1 MLKPTIPKGT
11 RDFPPEAML
20 RRKFIF
26 NTIEDIFRLYGFL
39 PLETP
44 AMENLSS
51 LLGKYGEEGDKLLFK
66 VLNSGN
72 FLENL
77 PEDEVKKANAARI
90 SLLICEKGLRYD
102 LTVPFARYVV
112 QHRDEITFPF
122 KRYQIQ
128 PVWRADR
135 PQKGRYREFYQ
146 CDVDV
151 IGSNSLLNETE
162 LIQIIDD
169 VFHKLGIQIIIRI
182 NNRKVLA
189 GIADAIDERENFSH
203 ITTALDKIDKTG
215 RQGVVDELIQ
225 RGIKMSSLNKL
236 ETIFNFTGNWR
247 KKLAGMN
254 GFLAGSADGE
264 KGLSEIKELFE
275 LVDVLKLQSEIS
287 WDILLARGLDYY
299 TGTIFEVNA
308 LDHPIGSVC
317 GGGRYDDLAGIF
329 GMENISGVGISFGAE
344 RIYDV
349 MMQLKLFPEKA
360 ISGTKILF
368 ANMGEMEERYILPI
382 ISKVRRSGI
391 SAEMYPDRAKLKK
404 QMAFADSKGIPYVAL
419 AGDKEISAGKI
430 TLRNMHSG
438 EQKGMNV
445 EELIQELV
453 GDKTSGDT
461 L

>member
-26 NTIEDIFRLYGFL
+26 NTIEEIFRLYGYL

-44 AMENLSS
+44 AMENLPS

-72 FLENL
+72 FLEGI
-77 PEDEVKKANAARI
+77 PDEEIKKTNANRI
-90 SLLICEKGLRYD
+90 SLMICEKGLRYD

-112 QHRDEITFPF
+112 QHREEITFPF

-151 IGSNSLLNETE
+151 IGSNSLLNEAE
-162 LIQIIDD
+162 LVQIIDD
-169 VFHKLGIQIIIRI
+169 VFRKLGIQVIIRI
-182 NNRKVLA
+182 NNRKILA
-189 GIADAIDERENFSH
+189 GIADIIGERKNFGH
-203 ITTALDKIDKTG
+203 ITIALDKMDKAG
-215 RQGVVDELIQ
+215 REGVVNELAQ
-225 RGIKMSSLNKL
+225 RGISASSIKKL
-236 ETIFNFTGNWR
+236 EPVFNIKGNWHQKLSGL
-247 KKLAGMN
+247 KKL
-254 GFLAGSADGE
+254 LEGSADGE
-264 KGLSEIKELFE
+264 KGLNEIKGLFE
-275 LVDVLKLQSEIS
+275 LLDVIKPGSEIS

-299 TGTIFEVNA
+299 TGTIFEVISPEN
-308 LDHPIGSVC
+308 PIGSVC

-329 GMENISGVGISFGAE
+329 GMENISGVGVSFGAE

-360 ISGTKILF
+360 VTGTKILF
-368 ANMGEMEERYILPI
+368 VNLGEKEERYILSL
-382 ISKVRRSGI
+382 ISEISSAGI
-391 SAEMYPDRAKLKK
+391 TAEIYPDRSKLRK
-404 QMAFADSKGIPYVAL
+404 QMAFADAKGIPYVAL
-419 AGDKEISAGKI
+419 AGENEIKSGKV
-430 TLRNMHSG
+430 TLRNMHTG
-438 EQKGMNV
+438 EQKEV
-445 EELIQELV
+445 SIEELKEELSGTETL
-453 GDKTSGDT
+453 GDR
-461 L
+461 